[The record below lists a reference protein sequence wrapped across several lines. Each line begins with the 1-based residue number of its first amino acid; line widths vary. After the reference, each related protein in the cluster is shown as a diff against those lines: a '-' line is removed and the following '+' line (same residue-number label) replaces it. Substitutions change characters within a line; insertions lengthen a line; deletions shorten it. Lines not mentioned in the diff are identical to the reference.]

1 MIHKGYIAWYEHD
14 ADDDVL
20 HGRIAGIHDMIT
32 FVAPTRE
39 EMEREFRVA
48 VDDYLSFC
56 AEEGREP
63 EAPPDPHGRTSL
75 ESSYKGFAGSFEV
88 NPENGVLHG
97 RVDGIDGAIT
107 FQADRLWEL
116 NREFRRRVD
125 DYLAFRGEGGFEA
138 DRPYAELKRAV
149 S

>member
-1 MIHKGYIAWYEHD
+1 MIYKGYVAWYEHD

-32 FVAPTRE
+32 FVAPTME
-39 EMEREFRVA
+39 ELEREFRVA

-63 EAPPDPHGRTSL
+63 GTPPNPYGLTNL
-75 ESSYKGFAGSFEV
+75 ESSYKGFTGSFEV
-88 NPENGVLHG
+88 DPENGVLRGH
-97 RVDGIDGAIT
+97 VDGIEDLIT
-107 FQADRLWEL
+107 FEADRLWDL
-116 NREFRRRVD
+116 NREFRNRVD
-125 DYLAFRGEGGFEA
+125 DYLAFRAGDGVEGR
-138 DRPYAELKRAV
+138 RPWAEPQRAA